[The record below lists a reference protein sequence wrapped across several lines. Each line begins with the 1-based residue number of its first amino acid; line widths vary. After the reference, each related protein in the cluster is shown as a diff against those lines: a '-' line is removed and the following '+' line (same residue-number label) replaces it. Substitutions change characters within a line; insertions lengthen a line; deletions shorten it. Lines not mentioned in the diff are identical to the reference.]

1 MTTTTASGLRRFFPG
16 LALLALMAAAFFWLT
31 ARSHGLNP
39 TIFADEWYYS
49 KMSRLQDLSESILPS
64 YLYLWLFRASNACG
78 TGFLDCVR
86 VGNTLL
92 FVAAAPFVYLCA
104 RTVAGRALA
113 FVVTVLATLA
123 PLNLFTAYFMPE
135 TTYYFGFWVL
145 SWIVLT
151 RRHWHWAVHALV
163 TGAVLGLMSQVKVH
177 AVFLI
182 PALCLYLCYAR
193 WMEGGAWLRKGL
205 ASMVLAACAVL
216 GVKFGLGYLLAGKAG
231 LSMFGPFYAEAATVA
246 GTRSRWAMLAPFFT
260 SFRGHL
266 MVLAVV
272 FGLPLALLV
281 QAVLRPSPRR
291 AAGPAAA
298 LHIYALLMLG
308 AAAGMTVAYT
318 ASLAAPDNYEAVRLH
333 VRYYSFLFPLL
344 WMVVVAHLEAK
355 FATRLEA
362 APDAE
367 PGRGIGKLV
376 RWFLALALAA
386 VVAIA
391 FVKLPTYWISASDGP
406 EVRAVALDGRW
417 GRAVAGLSIA
427 VLLLWAV
434 AGVRTAARL
443 FLFVAAP
450 LFVLSGIVS
459 NGLFTSQFHEDQEAD
474 LAGKFAR
481 RTVPAAERG
490 QITVAGTDGAL
501 MRAQF
506 HIDHKDTVIL
516 DLPDNVPVAAYQM
529 PRHNKWLLVF
539 GRHPLPPGVKPV
551 AATKDYALVRLDND
565 FRTLGRMHLA
575 NAFGS
580 GLIAS
585 AEGLSHAETIGRWSD
600 SKRVVLHLN
609 TVLPR
614 RVNVVIRGWAFG
626 DNAEKPFTM
635 RIGDSSGEFRLGG
648 RLEEVGLALDTDG
661 KQRDIV
667 IDVPHPVSPQAYGPS
682 QDSRELGILLQEIEV
697 STPEH

>member
-1 MTTTTASGLRRFFPG
+1 MTTTTSAGLRRFLPG
-16 LALLALMAAAFFWLT
+16 FALLALMAAAFFWLT
-31 ARSHGLNP
+31 WRSHGLNP

-78 TGFLDCVR
+78 DGFLECVR
-86 VGNTLL
+86 GGNTLL

-104 RTVAGRALA
+104 RTVTGRALA
-113 FVVTVLATLA
+113 FLVAVLATLA

-145 SWIVLT
+145 SWLVLT
-151 RRHWHWAVHALV
+151 RRHWHWAVHALA

-182 PALCLYLCYAR
+182 PALCLYLFYAR

-205 ASMVLAACAVL
+205 AAMALAGGAVL

-231 LSMFGPFYAEAATVA
+231 LSLFGPFYSEAATVA

-272 FGLPLALLV
+272 FGLPLALLL
-281 QAVLRPSPRR
+281 QAVLRPGPRR
-291 AAGPAAA
+291 AAGPAAL
-298 LHIYALLMLG
+298 LHVYTLLMLG

-333 VRYYSFLFPLL
+333 VRYYSFVFPLL
-344 WMVVVAHLEAK
+344 WMVAAAHFK
-355 FATRLEA
+355 
-362 APDAE
+362 PDAAADSA
-367 PGRGIGKLV
+367 RAGKVL
-376 RWFLALALAA
+376 RWLLALALAA
-386 VVAIA
+386 VVAVA

-427 VLLLWAV
+427 VLLLWAA
-434 AGVRTAARL
+434 AGMRGAARL

-450 LFVLSGIVS
+450 AFVLSGIVS

-490 QITVAGTDGAL
+490 QITVAGTGGAL

-539 GRHPLPPGVKPV
+539 GRHPLPPGVRPL

-565 FRTLGRMHLA
+565 FRTIGRMHLA

-600 SKRVVLHLN
+600 SKRVMLHLN

-626 DNAEKPFTM
+626 DNAEKPFTL
-635 RIGDSSGEFRLGG
+635 RIGDSSSQFRMGG

-661 KQRDIV
+661 RQRDIV
-667 IDVPHPVSPQAYGPS
+667 IEVPHPVSPQAYGPS
-682 QDSRELGILLQEIEV
+682 QDPRELGILIQEIEV
-697 STPEH
+697 SAPVR

>member
-31 ARSHGLNP
+31 WRSHGLNP

-78 TGFLDCVR
+78 EGFLDCAR
-86 VGNTLL
+86 GGNTLL

-113 FVVTVLATLA
+113 FVVAVLATLA
-123 PLNLFTAYFMPE
+123 PLNLFTDYFMPE

-145 SWIVLT
+145 SWIVLA
-151 RRHWHWAVHALV
+151 RRNWHWAVHALV
-163 TGAVLGLMSQVKVH
+163 AGAVLGMMSQVKVH

-182 PALCLYLCYAR
+182 PALCLTLFYAC

-205 ASMVLAACAVL
+205 ASMALAAGAVLA
-216 GVKFGLGYLLAGKAG
+216 VKFGLGYLFAGKAG
-231 LSMFGPFYAEAATVA
+231 LSMFGPFYSEAATVA
-246 GTRSRWAMLAPFFT
+246 GTRSRWALLAPGFT

-272 FGLPLALLV
+272 FGLPLALLL
-281 QAVLRPSPRR
+281 QALLRPSPRR
-291 AAGPAAA
+291 AAGPADA
-298 LHIYALLMLG
+298 LHAYTLLMLG

-344 WMVVVAHLEAK
+344 WMVAAAHFSK
-355 FATRLEA
+355 
-362 APDAE
+362 AE
-367 PGRGIGKLV
+367 TGPGRSKGRLL
-376 RWFLALALAA
+376 RWMLALALAA
-386 VVAIA
+386 VVAVA

-417 GRAVAGLSIA
+417 GRAVAGLSSA
-427 VLLLWAV
+427 TLLLWAA
-434 AGVRTAARL
+434 AGMRSAARL

-450 LFVLSGIVS
+450 AFVLSGIVS

-490 QITVAGTDGAL
+490 QITVAGTGGAL

-539 GRHPLPPGVKPV
+539 GRHPLPAGVQPL

-565 FRTLGRMHLA
+565 FRTLGRAHLS

-580 GLIAS
+580 GLIAG

-600 SKRVVLHLN
+600 AKRVVLHLN

-614 RVNVVIRGWAFG
+614 RVNVVLRGWAFG
-626 DNAEKPFTM
+626 DNAEKPFTL
-635 RIGDSSGEFRLGG
+635 RIGGSSSEFRMGG
-648 RLEEVGLALDTDG
+648 KLEEVGLALDTDG
-661 KQRDIV
+661 RQRDIV
-667 IDVPHPVSPQAYGPS
+667 IEVPHPVSPQAYGPS
-682 QDSRELGILLQEIEV
+682 QDPRELGILLQEIEV
-697 STPEH
+697 STPAH